1 MALKPLN
8 SVGGFSVG
16 EIPANVIYPNTDFSG
31 ANANFAGNLKI
42 SNATASWGVFT
53 DNLYYSNG
61 TPWDFNN
68 PAGANFQL
76 QYYSNGEFG
85 ASANLAYD
93 PATGN
98 LSVIGNILTNA
109 VSVSGNITAA
119 NFQGALANGSSNVA
133 IPAVNGN
140 VNLTAG
146 GNTTLVVTATG
157 ANITGTANVTG
168 NLSSGNADL
177 GNLATANYI
186 NVASNVIAGNVTVN
200 AELSGNTANFSGNV
214 ITPNLT
220 VNNQLSGNTA
230 NFTGNVGFT
239 GDKVTITKELG
250 GNTAN
255 FSGNVVVPNLAVNL
269 ELAGNTANFTG
280 NVQVNNLDVNAE
292 ISGNTANFT
301 GNVVVPNLAVN
312 LELAGNTANFT
323 GNVQV
328 NNLDVNAELSG
339 NTANFTGNVVVPNLT
354 VNLELQANTAN
365 FDGNVV
371 MDNWLTVSN
380 VANVGTLRT
389 DNLQYANG
397 ANWDLQQAAGSNYE
411 IQFNLNDD
419 FAASPNLTFDGNLLT
434 VTGNANVTGS
444 VNTDDI
450 NSGSNSLTV
459 NANGYITTFGANGT
473 VTFPGN
479 ISAGNISGNITGN
492 ISGNFTIP
500 GPNLSVVWNSNG
512 IANTDANFTFD
523 YTTDTIHVPNIST
536 PVGSNANL
544 VLEPDGSG
552 LVVIANT
559 AGGAT
564 AVAMGDPTLGNLISN
579 AVSLTNSSSVSN
591 AIAQLNEVL
600 GKLVPPAPPAF
611 PASQTLTIQS
621 LSTYRMAN
629 FTQTDNT
636 PGANKNVAGGT
647 TVTSVRR
654 SSSYSTS
661 NITVAGPGN
670 SGNVVALLNGVAA
683 GSRVL
688 TGNLDGNGTYS
699 NLVIFNNYDYNVAN
713 ANINAGF
720 WSVFST
726 RAAGTVTEGWNEV
739 QITDSAAGNSNTPSW
754 YYDASTPGTPTFSNV
769 AFTAPVSPTL
779 EYSSTVPH
787 YPSTNQFTASFDVN
801 RLSGDMYPTSNDF
814 ITGTAGGAFSTP
826 TSVSYATAG
835 VTTPLARNLY
845 VSSGNV
851 TVTTTANVITG
862 FGSSSGSP
870 SVSAFNSYNT
880 GTQSL
885 SPGNTVLYKTGTVSS
900 ASRIEEANVFIAST
914 IGSGSGLAFRIV
926 NPGSGNTPSYSANA
940 SAFNSQS
947 STLQTYDAT
956 VVANILKH
964 DQTNY
969 STGYLPAGP
978 DLSAGRSGTQYFTFK
993 IVRTSVSKFDIKW
1006 TGNIAGLW
1014 VALPGSTIDST
1025 STLNGWLDLS
1035 VAYQGAGV
1043 PGANTGAGG
1052 NGSNGAA
1059 LGGPAPLNSAQTN
1072 KAITATFGT
1081 VSSSSTATNEIYVR
1095 IALTSGQSVTALSLQ
1110 AASN

>member
-76 QYYSNGEFG
+76 QYYSGGEFG

-93 PATGN
+93 PATSN
-98 LSVIGNILTNA
+98 LTVIGNVLTNA
-109 VSVSGNITAA
+109 VSVTGNVTAA

-157 ANITGTANVTG
+157 ANIAGTANVSG

-186 NVASNVIAGNVTVN
+186 NVASNVITGNLTVN
-200 AELSGNTANFSGNV
+200 AELS
-214 ITPNLT
+214 
-220 VNNQLSGNTA
+220 
-230 NFTGNVGFT
+230 
-239 GDKVTITKELG
+239 

-280 NVQVNNLDVNAE
+280 NVQVNNLDVNLE
-292 ISGNTANFT
+292 LSGNTANFS

-339 NTANFTGNVVVPNLT
+339 NTANFSGNVVVPNLT

-397 ANWDLQQAAGSNYE
+397 ANWDLQEAAGSNGQ
-411 IQFNLNDD
+411 IQFNDGANN
-419 FAASPNLTFDGNLLT
+419 FGASANLAFDTATQTLT

-450 NSGSNSLTV
+450 NSGSNSLTI
-459 NANGYITTFGANGT
+459 NANGYVTTFGANGT

-479 ISAGNISGNITGN
+479 ISADTISGNFSGNISGNI
-492 ISGNFTIP
+492 SIP
-500 GPNLSVVWNSNG
+500 GPNLAVVWNANG
-512 IANTDANFTFD
+512 QANTDANFTFD
-523 YTTDTIHVPNIST
+523 YTTDTLHVPNIST
-536 PVGSNANL
+536 PTGSNANL

-564 AVAMGDPTLGNLISN
+564 AVAMGDPTLGNLTSN
-579 AVSLTNSSSVSN
+579 AVTLTNSSSVSN

-739 QITDSAAGNSNTPSW
+739 QITDSAAGNTNTPSW

-787 YPSTNQFTASFDVN
+787 YTNTNQFTATFDVN

-814 ITGTAGGAFSTP
+814 ITGTAGGAFSAP
-826 TSVSYATAG
+826 ASVSYSTAG

-851 TVTTTANVITG
+851 AVTTTANVISG
-862 FGSSSGSP
+862 FGSSSGSA
-870 SVSAFNSYNT
+870 SLSAFNSYNT

-900 ASRIEEANVFIAST
+900 ASRIEEANVFFGGT
-914 IGSGSGLAFRIV
+914 IGVGSGLAFRIV
-926 NPGSGNTPSYSANA
+926 NPGSGNTPAYTASAA
-940 SAFNSQS
+940 AFNSQS
-947 STLQTYDAT
+947 STLETYDAT

-993 IVRTSVSKFDIKW
+993 FIRTSVSKFDVKW

-1014 VALPGSTIDST
+1014 IALPGSTIDST
-1025 STLNGWLDLS
+1025 STLNGWLDMS

-1052 NGSNGAA
+1052 NGSNGCA
-1059 LGGPAPLNSAQTN
+1059 LGGVAPLNSAQTN
-1072 KAITATFGT
+1072 KSVTATFGT